1 MTMKK
6 GLILLAVA
14 LLGGAAMAQQ
24 YDTLSVPD
32 GLNVPRGAVCDYSMM
47 LSAPSLRQEE
57 APAIQTVNLSC
68 AQYDCNPK
76 PWAIG
81 LAAVSGT
88 SFIAG
93 TWFIAWGHGYY
104 RSLQRYYRYY
114 YDYYHGDVPMNLT
127 YVAAGLLGL
136 TCYAVSIG
144 TGIPSIILFKK
155 AGRNAQSEAP
165 LACHGSELFPNG
177 VQCGLGVQPGGF
189 GINIDF

>member
-1 MTMKK
+1 MKK
-6 GLILLAVA
+6 ALIFLAVA

-24 YDTLSVPD
+24 QYDTLCGPD
-32 GLNVPRGAVCDYSMM
+32 GLNVPGDAVCDYSMM

-88 SFIAG
+88 SFTIG
-93 TWFIAWGHGYY
+93 TCNVIYAFW
-104 RSLQRYYRYY
+104 
-114 YDYYHGDVPMNLT
+114 YYHHPRRRNYDVYNDGPVDLT
-127 YVAAGLLGL
+127 VPACLIVGGL
-136 TCYAVSIG
+136 YYIVSIG

-155 AGRNAQSEAP
+155 AGRNAQSAAP
-165 LACHGSELFPNG
+165 LACDNRQLFPNG
-177 VQCGLGVQPGGF
+177 VQCELGVQPGGF

>member
-6 GLILLAVA
+6 GLILLAVV
-14 LLGGAAMAQQ
+14 LLGGMAMAQQ
-24 YDTLSVPD
+24 CNLP
-32 GLNVPRGAVCDYSMM
+32 YSMADNM
-47 LSAPSLRQEE
+47 QYMQPAPSLWQEE
-57 APAIQTVNLSC
+57 APALQTVNLSC
-68 AQYDCNPK
+68 AQYGCNPK

-104 RSLQRYYRYY
+104 RSLRRYYRYY

-127 YVAAGLLGL
+127 YVAAGGLGL
-136 TCYAVSIG
+136 MCYAISIG

-155 AGRNAQSEAP
+155 AGRNAQSAAP
-165 LACHGSELFPNG
+165 LACDNRQLFPNG
-177 VQCGLGVQPGGF
+177 VQCELGVQPGGF

>member
-6 GLILLAVA
+6 GLILLAVV
-14 LLGGAAMAQQ
+14 LLGGMAMAQQ
-24 YDTLSVPD
+24 CNLP
-32 GLNVPRGAVCDYSMM
+32 YSMADNM
-47 LSAPSLRQEE
+47 QYMQPAPSLWQEE

-68 AQYDCNPK
+68 VQYDCNPK

-88 SFIAG
+88 SFTIG
-93 TWFIAWGHGYY
+93 TCNVIYAFW
-104 RSLQRYYRYY
+104 
-114 YDYYHGDVPMNLT
+114 YYHHPRRRNYDVYNDGPVDLT
-127 YVAAGLLGL
+127 VPACLIVGGL
-136 TCYAVSIG
+136 YYIVSIG

-177 VQCGLGVQPGGF
+177 VQCELGVQPGGF

>member
-1 MTMKK
+1 MKK
-6 GLILLAVA
+6 GLILLAVV
-14 LLGGAAMAQQ
+14 LLGGMAMAQQ
-24 YDTLSVPD
+24 
-32 GLNVPRGAVCDYSMM
+32 CDLPYSMADNM
-47 LSAPSLRQEE
+47 QYMQPAPSLWQEE

-68 AQYDCNPK
+68 AQYGCNPK

-93 TWFIAWGHGYY
+93 TWFLAWGYGYD
-104 RSLQRYYRYY
+104 RSCDRYYRYY
-114 YDYYHGDVPMNLT
+114 SGYYNYYRGMYAREWDSTGM
-127 YVAAGLLGL
+127 AARLLGL

-155 AGRNAQSEAP
+155 ARRNAQSEAP

-177 VQCGLGVQPGGF
+177 VQCELGVQPGGF

>member
-1 MTMKK
+1 MKK

-24 YDTLSVPD
+24 
-32 GLNVPRGAVCDYSMM
+32 CDLPYSMADNM
-47 LSAPSLRQEE
+47 QYMQPAPSLWQEE
-57 APAIQTVNLSC
+57 APALQTVNLSC
-68 AQYDCNPK
+68 AQYGCNPK

-88 SFIAG
+88 SFVAG
-93 TWFIAWGHGYY
+93 TWFLAWGYGY
-104 RSLQRYYRYY
+104 RHSNQRYYRYY
-114 YDYYHGDVPMNLT
+114 SDYAQSVYDYEPMDLT
-127 YVAAGLLGL
+127 YMAAGLLGL

-155 AGRNAQSEAP
+155 ARRNAQSAAP
-165 LACHGSELFPNG
+165 LACDNRQLFPNG
-177 VQCGLGVQPGGF
+177 VQCELGVQPGGF